1 MLDHLQLLLRKI
13 NVLVRQSVPFVW
25 DENCEAAFSKI
36 KELLVSALLL
46 RPPDLSK
53 HFYLWTDAS
62 CKGFGAVL
70 EQCGDDGKRNPIAYA
85 SCQTNP
91 AEAKYAPTELEV
103 AALVY
108 AVEHFEVY
116 LLGNETT
123 VYTDHQVLVS
133 AFLSHMK
140 SQTKGIL
147 ARWYLRISR
156 FLPTLKIEYKPGA
169 TNVVADALSSAPVL
183 AESGG
188 SVLMMEYSQSQLHKE

>member
-1 MLDHLQLLLRKI
+1 MTQEGVTPNEQKIHAVKQFPKPTCCKEVQSFLGLVNFYRRHVPNLAVIARPLTALTRKDKSSG
-13 NVLVRQSVPFVW
+13 QSVPFVW

-36 KELLVSALLL
+36 KELLVSAPLL

-70 EQCGDDGKRNPIAYA
+70 EQCGDDGKRYPIAYA
-85 SCQTNP
+85 SRQTNP

-123 VYTDHQVLVS
+123 IYTDHQALVS

-147 ARWYLRISR
+147 
-156 FLPTLKIEYKPGA
+156 
-169 TNVVADALSSAPVL
+169 
-183 AESGG
+183 
-188 SVLMMEYSQSQLHKE
+188 